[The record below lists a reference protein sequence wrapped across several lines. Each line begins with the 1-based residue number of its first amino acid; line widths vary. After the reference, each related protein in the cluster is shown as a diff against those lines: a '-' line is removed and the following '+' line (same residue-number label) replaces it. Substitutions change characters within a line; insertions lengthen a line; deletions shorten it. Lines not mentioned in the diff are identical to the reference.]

1 MNICDYSATRTDD
14 ELLAGWWAGDAKAG
28 EALWDRHSR
37 SVLRFF
43 RNKVPWPVATD
54 LAQRTIEHG
63 LRLRQPVVS
72 FRCYLLGIA
81 RHQLLDHLRAEQRKR
96 RRDGELAQLAIEDA
110 VGSPEDWMVAK
121 RERRLLLRALRR
133 LPLGLQT
140 VLELRYWEQLS
151 GPEIAEVM
159 EVPLGTVKSRI
170 LAGRSALR
178 RLIEELAGSP
188 HELRST
194 LDSLEGWAARVQAG
208 QGRADA
214 VAAR

>member
-1 MNICDYSATRTDD
+1 MDTCGHSARRTDD
-14 ELLAGWWAGDAKAG
+14 DLLSAWYAGDAKAG
-28 EALWDRHSR
+28 EVLWDRHSR

-54 LAQRTIEHG
+54 LAQRTIERG

-96 RRDGELAQLAIEDA
+96 RREDELAQLVIEDL
-110 VGSPEDWMVAK
+110 VGSPEDRMVAK

-133 LPLGLQT
+133 LPLVLQI

-151 GPEIAEVM
+151 GLEIAEVM

-178 RLIEELAGSP
+178 QLLEELADSP
-188 HELRST
+188 EELRST
-194 LDSLEGWAARVQAG
+194 LDSLDGWAARVRAG
-208 QGRADA
+208 EGRVDA
-214 VAAR
+214 PPAL

>member
-1 MNICDYSATRTDD
+1 V
-14 ELLAGWWAGDAKAG
+14 
-28 EALWDRHSR
+28 LWDRHSR

-63 LRLRQPVVS
+63 LRLRQPVAS

-96 RRDGELAQLAIEDA
+96 RRDDELAQLVIEDVA
-110 VGSPEDWMVAK
+110 GSPEDWMVAK

-133 LPLGLQT
+133 LPLVLQI
-140 VLELRYWEQLS
+140 VLELAYWEQLS

-170 LAGRSALR
+170 LAGRAALR
-178 RLIEELAGSP
+178 QLIEDLAASP

-194 LDSLEGWAARVQAG
+194 LDSLDGWAARVQSD
-208 QGRADA
+208 QGRVDA
-214 VAAR
+214 AAAR

>member
-1 MNICDYSATRTDD
+1 MNICGHGATRTDD
-14 ELLAGWWAGDAKAG
+14 ELLGAWCAGDAKAG
-28 EALWDRHSR
+28 EVLWDRHSR

-63 LRLRQPVVS
+63 LRLRQPVAS

-96 RRDGELAQLAIEDA
+96 RRDDELAQLVIEDM

-121 RERRLLLRALRR
+121 RERLLLLRALRR
-133 LPLGLQT
+133 LPLVLQI

-170 LAGRSALR
+170 LAGRSVLR
-178 RLIEELAGSP
+178 QLIEELAESP
-188 HELRST
+188 QELRST

-208 QGRADA
+208 EGRVEAA
-214 VAAR
+214 AAR